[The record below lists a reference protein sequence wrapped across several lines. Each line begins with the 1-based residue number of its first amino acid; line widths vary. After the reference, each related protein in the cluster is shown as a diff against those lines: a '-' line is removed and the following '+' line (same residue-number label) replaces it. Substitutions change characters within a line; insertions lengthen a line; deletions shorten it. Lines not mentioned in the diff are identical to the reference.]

1 MRDVINEE
9 LLKPY
14 LKKVEQLKKKHKGK
28 WETIYHT
35 IGDCYGL
42 YVNITAK
49 GNVYI
54 NGMKEKLND
63 LATAEALEKSNSLQN
78 AIVRYVFGDM
88 SRKDVS
94 RYGIVI
100 TQAFADSEEVKK
112 LGFVKWLKEQGGIS
126 KSTDKSAEVD
136 KPQFVKEHLTRI
148 NGYAKSIDG
157 LIFDDFSIA
166 ILGKDKGKPEV
177 KGFIDDEA
185 LTNKVLTV
193 LYQNYKAVEEGRKSK
208 EVVSQQVKAMK
219 KVILENAIKGKDTNN
234 FSEVFDEM
242 LSQVVEVNFALTND
256 KQPLLAEA
264 V

>member
-1 MRDVINEE
+1 M
-9 LLKPY
+9 LKPY
-14 LKKVEQLKKKHKGK
+14 LKKAEQLKTKHKGK

-42 YVNITAK
+42 YVEITAK
-49 GNVYI
+49 GNGYI
-54 NGMKEKLND
+54 NGMKDKLND
-63 LATAEALEKSNSLQN
+63 LAITEALEKSNNLQN

-100 TQAFADSEEVKK
+100 KQAFADSEEVKK
-112 LGFVKWLKEQGGIS
+112 LGFVKWLKQQGGIT

-166 ILGKDKGKPEV
+166 ILGKDKGKAEV
-177 KGFIDDEA
+177 KGFIDDKA

-193 LYQNYKAVEEGRKSK
+193 LYQKYKSVEEGRRSK
-208 EVVSQQVKAMK
+208 EVVSEQVKAMK
-219 KVILENAIKGKDTNN
+219 KNILSNVAKKEDANN
-234 FSEVFDEM
+234 FSGLFDEI
-242 LSQVVEVNFALTND
+242 LNTVIEVNFAQTKNEE
-256 KQPLLAEA
+256 PLLAEA

>member
-1 MRDVINEE
+1 MTDVINEE

-14 LKKVEQLKKKHKGK
+14 LKKVEQLKTKHKGK

-42 YVNITAK
+42 YVEITAK

-136 KPQFVKEHLTRI
+136 KPQFVKEHLTSKC
-148 NGYAKSIDG
+148 YAKSIDG
-157 LIFDDFSIA
+157 LIFNDFSIA
-166 ILGKDKGKPEV
+166 ILGKDKGKAEV

-208 EVVSQQVKAMK
+208 DLVSQQVKAMK

>member
-1 MRDVINEE
+1 MTDVTNEE

-14 LKKVEQLKKKHKGK
+14 LKKVEQLKTKHKGK

-42 YVNITAK
+42 YVEITDK
-49 GNVYI
+49 GKGYI

-63 LATAEALEKSNSLQN
+63 LAIAEALEKSNSLQN

-100 TQAFADSEEVKK
+100 KQAFADREEVKK
-112 LGFVKWLKEQGGIS
+112 LGFVKWLKQQGGIK

-136 KPQFVKEHLTRI
+136 KPQFVKDYLSKGNGWGNDISQLT
-148 NGYAKSIDG
+148 
-157 LIFDDFSIA
+157 FDNFSIA
-166 ILGKDKGKPEV
+166 ILGKKEGKTTIRE
-177 KGFIDDEA
+177 FINNITVVD
-185 LTNKVLTV
+185 KVLTS
-193 LYQNYKAVEEGRKSK
+193 LYPNIKSNKENNFVDEFKQAIKKTLSTKSK
-208 EVVSQQVKAMK
+208 GQSD
-219 KVILENAIKGKDTNN
+219 ITNN
-234 FSEVFDEM
+234 FDEIFGDVFKRY
-242 LSQVVEVNFALTND
+242 NFADYVQTKTKNAE
-256 KQPLLAEA
+256 PLLAEA

>member
-14 LKKVEQLKKKHKGK
+14 LKKAEQLKTKHKGK

-42 YVNITAK
+42 YVEITDK
-49 GNVYI
+49 GKVYI

-63 LATAEALEKSNSLQN
+63 LAIAEALEKSNSLQN

-100 TQAFADSEEVKK
+100 KQAFADREEVKK
-112 LGFVKWLKEQGGIS
+112 LGFVKWLKQQGGIK

-136 KPQFVKEHLTRI
+136 KPQFVKEHLTKI
-148 NGYAKSIDG
+148 NCYAKSIDG

-193 LYQNYKAVEEGRKSK
+193 LYPNYKAVIEGRKSS
-208 EVVSQQVKAMK
+208 EIMSNQIKAMK
-219 KVILENAIKGKDTNN
+219 KDILSNLAKKEDTNN
-234 FSEVFDEM
+234 FSGMFDEI
-242 LSQVVEVNFALTND
+242 LNQVIKVNFAQTN
-256 KQPLLAEA
+256 KGNLLLAEA